1 MTAQILYYIIL
12 VLLVLQFLW
21 DWYLDAL
28 NAKHFNDPIPK
39 DLEGVFDE
47 TEYLKS
53 QEYKKESY
61 RFSQWHES
69 FNFGLMFLF
78 LILGGFAFLDGFS
91 RQLSDN
97 PIIISMLFIGILVLS
112 SSIIQ
117 IPFSYY
123 DTFKIEEKFGFN
135 KSTKKLFW
143 MDQMKSVLMTIVL
156 GGIILWLILWF
167 YNKVGADFCW
177 YTWILITVF
186 TLFMTLFYSNI
197 IVPLFNKQT
206 PLAAGDLKNAI
217 NDFAQKAGF
226 KLNNIYVIDGSKR
239 STKANAYFT
248 GFGPKKRIVLY
259 DTLVNDLTHEEIV
272 AVLAHEI
279 GHYQKKHVLYNLIL
293 NILLTGLT
301 LFILGYFVNNP
312 LLSNALGVKEAS
324 FHIGIIAFGILYAPI
339 SEITGLLMNVLSRKF
354 EYQADHYAK
363 VNFGAAPLVS
373 ALKKLTNKSLS
384 NLTPHP
390 LYVFWHYSHP
400 TLLQRIQKL
409 NSK

>member
-1 MTAQILYYIIL
+1 MTAQILYYIIII
-12 VLLVLQFLW
+12 LLVFQYLW
-21 DWYLDAL
+21 NWYLDAL

-39 DLEGVFDE
+39 ALEGVFDE

-53 QEYKKESY
+53 QEYNKESN
-61 RFSQWHES
+61 RFSQWHEG
-69 FNFGLMFLF
+69 FNFGFMFLF
-78 LILGGFAFLDGFS
+78 LILGGFAFLDGFT

-97 PIIISMLFIGILVLS
+97 PIIISMLFIGILVIS

-135 KSTKKLFW
+135 KSTKNLFW
-143 MDQMKSVLMTIVL
+143 MDQIKSILMTVVI
-156 GGIILWLILWF
+156 GGVILLLILWF
-167 YNKVGADFCW
+167 YNKVVADFWW

-206 PLAAGDLKNAI
+206 PLAASDLKNAI
-217 NDFAQKAGF
+217 IDFAQKAGF

-272 AVLAHEI
+272 GVLAHEI

-293 NILLTGLT
+293 SILLTGLT

-312 LLSNALGVKEAS
+312 LLSNALGVKEPS

-339 SEITGLLMNVLSRKF
+339 SEITGLFMNVLSRKF

-363 VNFGAAPLVS
+363 VNFVAAPLVS
-373 ALKKLTNKSLS
+373 ALKKLSNKSLS